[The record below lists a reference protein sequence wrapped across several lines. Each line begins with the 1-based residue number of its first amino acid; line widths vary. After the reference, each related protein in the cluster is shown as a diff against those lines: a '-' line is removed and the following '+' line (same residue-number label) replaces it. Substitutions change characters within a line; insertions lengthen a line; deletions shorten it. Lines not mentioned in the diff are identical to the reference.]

1 MEITSPKIAADH
13 PDYQISC
20 EEALD
25 LPARDLVDKAIQ
37 AGWSP
42 RVIYKAL
49 QEVARNQALAYEEDP
64 DPEDDPA

>member
-13 PDYQISC
+13 PDYGISL

-25 LPARDLVDKAIQ
+25 LPAAELVDKAVQ

-42 RVIYKAL
+42 RAVYKAL
-49 QEVARNQALAYEEDP
+49 ESVAKNRGLAYEQDP
-64 DPEDDPA
+64 DPEDDPT